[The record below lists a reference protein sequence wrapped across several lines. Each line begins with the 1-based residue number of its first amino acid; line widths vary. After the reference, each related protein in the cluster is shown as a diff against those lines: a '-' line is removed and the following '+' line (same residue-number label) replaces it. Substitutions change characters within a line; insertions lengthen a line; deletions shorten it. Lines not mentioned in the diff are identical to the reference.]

1 MLATTVIFVLLAAL
15 LVILQVRRTSRAAC
29 AADDKCPRCRA
40 TLPPGAARCPRC
52 RVPLQVYDLVAAA
65 PQDAAGGAGGAG
77 AGNDGKVHAVVRAD
91 VCVGCGTCVP
101 ACPVGGAIAMKGKLA
116 VINPAL
122 CAAHGKCAE
131 ACPTG
136 AIVLST
142 GAAVHR
148 VEVPEVGPTFQ
159 SNVPGVYIVG
169 ELGGRGLI
177 KNAINEGRIAVES
190 IARQLPPRRP
200 RPDGDATAVDVAIVG
215 AGPAG
220 LSAALE
226 AKRCGLSYVV
236 LEQGTMADTVRKY
249 PRHKFLLQE
258 PVHIPLYGELWVADA
273 SKETLIAAWESIVR
287 STRLEIRTFHRVENI
302 YQVPPFFDLAT
313 AQGTFRAR
321 RVVLAMGRRGT
332 PRRLGIPGEDLAKV
346 FYDVAEMATF
356 AGRKVLVVGGGD
368 SAIESA
374 LGLANQPGTRVTLC
388 HRGDSFGRAKERNR
402 AKLEAAVRA
411 GKVELLLGA
420 SPREITR
427 TGVEVEVEGRV
438 VAIPNDDVIIRVGG
452 DPPYPFL
459 QRIGVRMVK
468 KDIPLKQAEASIA

>member
-1 MLATTVIFVLLAAL
+1 MLGTTIVFVLIAAL
-15 LVILQVRRTSRAAC
+15 LVVLQMRRTSKNEC
-29 AADDKCPRCRA
+29 AADDRCPRCHGK
-40 TLPPGAARCPRC
+40 LPPGATRCPRC
-52 RVPLQVYDLVAAA
+52 RVPLQVYDLVAAV
-65 PQDAAGGAGGAG
+65 AAVPAAEQGGTG
-77 AGNDGKVHAVVRAD
+77 DGKLHALVRAD

-101 ACPVGGAIAMKGKLA
+101 ACPVGGAIYMKAKLA
-116 VINPAL
+116 VIDPAL
-122 CAAHGKCAE
+122 CAAHGKCVE

-148 VEVPEVGPTFQ
+148 VEVPEVDPAFQ
-159 SNVPGVYIVG
+159 SNVPGIYIIG

-177 KNAINEGRIAVES
+177 KNAINEGRIAIENV
-190 IARQLPPRRP
+190 ARQLPPRRP
-200 RPDGDATAVDVAIVG
+200 RPDGDASALDVAIVG

-236 LEQGTMADTVRKY
+236 LEQGTVADTIRKY

-287 STRLEIRTFHRVENI
+287 STELDIRTFHRVENV
-302 YQVPPFFDLAT
+302 YQAPPFFDLAT

-332 PRRLGIPGEDLAKV
+332 PRRLGVPGEELPKV
-346 FYDVAEMATF
+346 FYDVAEMSTF

-374 LGLANQPGTRVTLC
+374 LGLANQPGTRVTLS
-388 HRGDSFGRAKERNR
+388 HRGDSFARAKERNR
-402 AKLEAAVRA
+402 TKLDAAVRA
-411 GKVELLLGA
+411 GKVELLLHA
-420 SPREITR
+420 IPRAITR
-427 TGVEVEVEGRV
+427 NGVELVVEERAVTL
-438 VAIPNDDVIIRVGG
+438 PNDDVIVRIGG

-468 KDIPLKQAEASIA
+468 KDIPIKQAEASIA